1 MNETYIEMHDAM
13 IHIKLR
19 AETNELDMKTL
30 QKKLDKILKKPTDGE
45 TTSKQL
51 PKQKKV

>member
-1 MNETYIEMHDAM
+1 MKETYIEMHDA
-13 IHIKLR
+13 IINIKLR
-19 AETNELDMKTL
+19 ADMNEVDMKNL
-30 QKKLDKILKKPTDGE
+30 QKKLDRILKKPTDGE